1 MPATGWPIPDYDLW
15 SVVVTRRPQLGTER
29 VLLIG
34 NYGNGNIG
42 DDAILIQMA
51 PQALAYGP
59 VTALSRH
66 PHRVAELVPEVEA
79 RPMVSSAGLKAFA
92 LSDTV
97 VIGGGGMFG
106 RGLPPLVACL
116 PFVLLAAS
124 FLGKD
129 IELRSVGAYPDMPAP
144 VAWAL
149 RQVVL
154 RARHASARDMASV
167 RALGGSDRVTL
178 VRDPAWDLPAAHPEQ
193 VRAVL
198 ASSGV
203 EDGTPL
209 IAVSLKPGAAESSVR
224 RCVANVAGGLDRWA
238 DGHRGQI
245 LFLSFSD
252 KGDYQLG
259 ADLTDDHL
267 GRLLVESMRHGER
280 VRIIAPGLHPTVM
293 RGIIERCAA
302 VVALRLHAQIFAAA
316 AGRPV
321 FGLSFE
327 SKCDEFLA
335 SIGATPIRLGEFSGD
350 DLGKWLDEAVPQ
362 ATSR

>member
-1 MPATGWPIPDYDLW
+1 
-15 SVVVTRRPQLGTER
+15 VTRRPAPGSER

-51 PQALAYGP
+51 PEALAHGP

-66 PHRVAELVPEVEA
+66 PRRVAVLVPDVEA
-79 RPMVSSAGLKAFA
+79 ASMVSLAALRAFVA
-92 LSDTV
+92 SDTV

-124 FLGKD
+124 HLGKQV
-129 IELRSVGAYPDMPAP
+129 ELRSVGAYPDMPAP
-144 VAWAL
+144 VGWAL
-149 RQVVL
+149 RKVVL
-154 RARHASARDMASV
+154 RARHASARDAASV
-167 RALGGSDRVTL
+167 LALGGPHHVTL
-178 VRDPAWDLPAAHPEQ
+178 VRDPAWDLPTGDPEE
-193 VRAVL
+193 VRSVL
-198 ASSGV
+198 TGAGV
-203 EDGTPL
+203 GDGHAL
-209 IAVSLKPGAAESSVR
+209 IAVSLKPGAGEPTVG
-224 RCVANVAGGLDRWA
+224 RCVATVAAGLDRWA
-238 DGHRGQI
+238 ADHEATI

-267 GRLLVESMRHGER
+267 GRQLMEAMVHRDR
-280 VRIIAPGLHPTVM
+280 VRLVRPGLHPSVM
-293 RGIIERCAA
+293 RGIVERCDA
-302 VVALRLHAQIFAAA
+302 VVAMRLHAQIFAAA

-327 SKCDEFLA
+327 PKCDEFLA
-335 SIGATPIRLGEFSGD
+335 SIGVAPVRPDRFSAD
-350 DLGKWLDEAVPQ
+350 ELVRWLDGSVPQ
-362 ATSR
+362 ISSR